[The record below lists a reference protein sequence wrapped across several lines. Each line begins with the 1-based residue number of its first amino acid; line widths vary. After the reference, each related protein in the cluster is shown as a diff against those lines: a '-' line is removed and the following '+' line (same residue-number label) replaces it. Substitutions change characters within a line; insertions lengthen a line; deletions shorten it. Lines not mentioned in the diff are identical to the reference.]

1 MENIASIDLKDRAP
15 YALPMPLPPLPLQPI
30 IPGTPASPVK
40 RGPKPKVT
48 AERWFIA
55 ALEQLALGGIDAV
68 RVEMLAEQLGVTKGM
83 FYARFDTRESFL
95 DAMIDYW
102 RQRTTTGLVG
112 ELTAMD
118 SGPEDRMARL
128 FAISQMDRAKTGAWI
143 EIAMR
148 TWGLTHDRAKQA
160 LEEIDRYRLVYFE
173 AVLAANGV
181 PKEQVSARAFL
192 IYSYVIGDTLLPGD
206 RAAIRDACH
215 ALLIAP

>member
-1 MENIASIDLKDRAP
+1 MS
-15 YALPMPLPPLPLQPI
+15 LPPLPPQPI
-30 IPGTPASPVK
+30 LPGTTATPLR

-68 RVEMLAEQLGVTKGM
+68 RVELLAETLGVTKGM
-83 FYARFDTRESFL
+83 FYARFDTRERFL

-128 FAISQMDRAKTGAWI
+128 FEISRMDRAKTGAWI
-143 EIAMR
+143 EVAMR
-148 TWGLTHDRAKQA
+148 TWGLTDDRAKRA
-160 LEEIDRYRLVYFE
+160 LEEIDRHRLTYFE
-173 AVLAANGV
+173 SVLAANGV
-181 PKEQVSARAFL
+181 PKEQVPARAFL
-192 IYSYVIGDTLLPGD
+192 IYSYVIGDTLLSGD
-206 RAAIRDACH
+206 RAAIRDVCH
-215 ALLIAP
+215 ALLTAS

>member
-1 MENIASIDLKDRAP
+1 MS
-15 YALPMPLPPLPLQPI
+15 LPPLPLQPI
-30 IPGTPASPVK
+30 VLGATAAPVK

-68 RVEMLAEQLGVTKGM
+68 RVELLAETLGVTKGM

-118 SGPEDRMARL
+118 SGPEDRLARL
-128 FAISQMDRAKTGAWI
+128 FAISRMDRAKTGAWI
-143 EIAMR
+143 EVAMR
-148 TWGLTHDRAKQA
+148 TWALTDDRARRA
-160 LEEIDRYRLVYFE
+160 LEEIDRHRLVYFE
-173 AVLAANGV
+173 SVLAANGV

-192 IYSYVIGDTLLPGD
+192 IYSYVIGDTLLSGD

-215 ALLIAP
+215 ALLTAP